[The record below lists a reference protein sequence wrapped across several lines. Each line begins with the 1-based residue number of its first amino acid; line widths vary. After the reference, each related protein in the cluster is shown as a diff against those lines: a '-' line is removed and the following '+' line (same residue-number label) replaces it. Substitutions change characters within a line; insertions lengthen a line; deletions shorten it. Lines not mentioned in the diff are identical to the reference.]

1 MIKGNKIKQF
11 LLVVSVL
18 AFSLSLQVHA
28 KPWLDPGDMRLR
40 HNLQVLSDAGY
51 LKSPLTTWP
60 LASEDI
66 DDLLRQPIAREIL
79 KPAIK
84 SALIYVNSIIK
95 TKTNYS
101 SLRVGG
107 SLHSKALLVRDFSND
122 GREKY
127 FGWVD
132 GAWGSSHFD
141 ARLKFSAARQARIQ
155 RYLFS
160 DHNRDEATS
169 TADDA
174 HAQIINTQSNIIHP
188 NDSPVRLDESYLS
201 GELGNWKITA
211 GTQSRW
217 WGPAWDGSFILSN
230 NARPIPSISLQN
242 IHSKAFESKLFNWIG
257 PSNFHMFVGLLE
269 KDRDVSQPKM
279 FGFRYNFKPKIF
291 KDFEVGLSRTLIWGG
306 KGSNESLSGLTQSLF
321 GINKNVFGDRLLGD
335 NLAQID
341 MRWKLPLKNSKESYA
356 LYGQYL
362 AEDTGNTIFGG
373 NETLQL
379 GASVSGYSKILKG
392 SWRSYAE
399 WVDTSSGIFS
409 GADRNNTTYNHDF
422 YLDGYRHL
430 GTSMGY
436 GIDSDSTMI
445 SLGGV
450 LSKDNGDFWR
460 AWVKITELDLLRSH
474 DGINPI
480 ADPDGKKWSA
490 VGVNLD
496 SQFNKQIRYNLGTQ
510 LISEKPLKNK
520 RKTSLGVSAGLEYQF

>member
-1 MIKGNKIKQF
+1 
-11 LLVVSVL
+11 
-18 AFSLSLQVHA
+18 
-28 KPWLDPGDMRLR
+28 
-40 HNLQVLSDAGY
+40 
-51 LKSPLTTWP
+51 
-60 LASEDI
+60 
-66 DDLLRQPIAREIL
+66 
-79 KPAIK
+79 
-84 SALIYVNSIIK
+84 
-95 TKTNYS
+95 
-101 SLRVGG
+101 
-107 SLHSKALLVRDFSND
+107 
-122 GREKY
+122 
-127 FGWVD
+127 
-132 GAWGSSHFD
+132 
-141 ARLKFSAARQARIQ
+141 
-155 RYLFS
+155 
-160 DHNRDEATS
+160 
-169 TADDA
+169 
-174 HAQIINTQSNIIHP
+174 
-188 NDSPVRLDESYLS
+188 
-201 GELGNWKITA
+201 
-211 GTQSRW
+211 
-217 WGPAWDGSFILSN
+217 
-230 NARPIPSISLQN
+230 
-242 IHSKAFESKLFNWIG
+242 
-257 PSNFHMFVGLLE
+257 MFVGLLE
-269 KDRDVSQPKM
+269 KDREVSQPKM